1 MEVTMVSNAF
11 ASRKRRPLWEML
23 ILVAFFLGFALLAK
37 GSAKLGKWR
46 HANAPRAENAEAHAA
61 N

>member
-1 MEVTMVSNAF
+1 MVSNAF

-23 ILVAFFLGFALLAK
+23 VLVAFFLGFALLAK
-37 GSAKLGKWR
+37 GSAKLGKLR
-46 HANAPRAENAEAHAA
+46 HAHAAKLDNAEARAA